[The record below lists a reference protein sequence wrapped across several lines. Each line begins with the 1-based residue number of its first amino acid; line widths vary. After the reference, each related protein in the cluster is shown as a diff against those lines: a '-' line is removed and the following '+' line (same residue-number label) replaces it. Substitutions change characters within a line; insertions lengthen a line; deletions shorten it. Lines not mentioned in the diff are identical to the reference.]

1 MINKIKEKLKKRREK
16 KGFTLVELLAVIV
29 ILAVIMVITIPTVLG
44 NMKEAKQSA
53 YNTVGDTMIKYIE
66 DNYKNC
72 KLGNKDIANYD
83 DDIFDDKCEIR
94 TDISEQDLSNNLI
107 NNSGYSTNDIEK
119 VEISKYE
126 DDKFGVVVYPNSDGQ
141 FKEMDTLIQGTYIG
155 KCWLISPVNKNEYK
169 LESFVGYDFVCTSP
183 SRA

>member
-1 MINKIKEKLKKRREK
+1 MKKILKRIITIRIKKEK

-44 NMKEAKQSA
+44 NIKEAKQSA

-94 TDISEQDLSNNLI
+94 TDISEQDLSISFQSQRRAMPKDVQTTTQL
-107 NNSGYSTNDIEK
+107 YSSHRLAN
-119 VEISKYE
+119 
-126 DDKFGVVVYPNSDGQ
+126 
-141 FKEMDTLIQGTYIG
+141 
-155 KCWLISPVNKNEYK
+155 
-169 LESFVGYDFVCTSP
+169 
-183 SRA
+183 